1 MEHIKMMAVKFFIS
15 LALLYVIL
23 GIGYDVSFGNVFL
36 ITLVLG
42 VLSYILGDR
51 IILPRTNNTV
61 ATISDF
67 VLSFVVIYL
76 MTDAL
81 TVGDDVLQATLISSI
96 ALTIF
101 EYFFHKYVASNLDD
115 QESTTDMRPRSIQTE
130 SAEEIHPIDKE
141 ENYKKNEE

>member
-1 MEHIKMMAVKFFIS
+1 MMAVKFFIS

-130 SAEEIHPIDKE
+130 SAEEIHPIDNE
-141 ENYKKNEE
+141 KNEE

>member
-1 MEHIKMMAVKFFIS
+1 MMAVKFFIS

-115 QESTTDMRPRSIQTE
+115 QESTTDMRPRSVQTE
-130 SAEEIHPIDKE
+130 SAEEIHPIDNE
-141 ENYKKNEE
+141 KNEE

>member
-130 SAEEIHPIDKE
+130 SAEEIHPIDNE
-141 ENYKKNEE
+141 KNEE